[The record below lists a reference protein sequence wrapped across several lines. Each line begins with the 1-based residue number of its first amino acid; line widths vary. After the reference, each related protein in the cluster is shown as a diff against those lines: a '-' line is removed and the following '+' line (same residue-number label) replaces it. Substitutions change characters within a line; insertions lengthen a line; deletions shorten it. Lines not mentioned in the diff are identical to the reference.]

1 MSREPWCILKDP
13 YGSLWIHQEGHQEDH
28 QAVTQGPTKG
38 VHHGSTKGTTDV
50 GTVEDRVREGVA
62 GAEVGE
68 GVPRRCSPGKCHPGG
83 NL

>member
-1 MSREPWCILKDP
+1 MDTPRRPP
-13 YGSLWIHQEGHQEDH
+13 RHQEDH
-28 QAVTQGPTKG
+28 HAVTYGPTKG
-38 VHHGSTKGTTDV
+38 VHHGSTKGIKEV
-50 GTVEDRVREGVA
+50 GTVEVRVREAVA

>member
-1 MSREPWCILKDP
+1 MDAPRRPPREPPSRHVD
-13 YGSLWIHQEGHQEDH
+13 GS
-28 QAVTQGPTKG
+28 TKG
-38 VHHGSTKGTTDV
+38 PATSKSLGPPKGGSTKGTKYV
-50 GTVEDRVREGVA
+50 GTVEVRVREAVA

>member
-1 MSREPWCILKDP
+1 MQSR
-13 YGSLWIHQEGHQEDH
+13 
-28 QAVTQGPTKG
+28 KG
-38 VHHGSTKGTTDV
+38 TPKGSTMGPQKKGMKDV
-50 GTVEDRVREGVA
+50 GTVEVRVREAVA